1 MTETVPPYMEP
12 GEFQPFRP
20 ALSEEHQL
28 SLLGVPGYEKLGD
41 VLRRAYKQAA
51 AGKGSDRHAQGQPFH
66 EQPMQRISQL
76 LDTDG
81 GMAFQAMKKIQE
93 SRRLPTREQRVAEL
107 LGAINYIAG
116 MVIFEE
122 DSLPVRP
129 SE

>member
-1 MTETVPPYMEP
+1 MTEKAPTYMEP

-20 ALSEEHQL
+20 ALTEDHQL
-28 SLLGVPGYEKLGD
+28 ALLGVPGYEKLGD

-51 AGKGSDRHAQGQPFH
+51 AGKGNDRHAQGQPFH

-76 LDTDG
+76 LDADG
-81 GMAFQAMKKIQE
+81 GMAFQAIKKIQE
-93 SRRLPTREQRVAEL
+93 ARRLPTRERKIAEL

-122 DSLPVRP
+122 GLPP
-129 SE
+129 QETSE